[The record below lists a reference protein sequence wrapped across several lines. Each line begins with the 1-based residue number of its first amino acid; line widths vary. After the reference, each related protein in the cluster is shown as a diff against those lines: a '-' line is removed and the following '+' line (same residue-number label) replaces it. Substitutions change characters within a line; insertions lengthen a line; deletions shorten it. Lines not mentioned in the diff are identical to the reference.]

1 MVRPSLFEPSTHNDN
16 MLRIYEDCE
25 YKNTFSRKMDRKNN
39 RRYSGDDVKN
49 GRKILAR
56 ISYPRVLLDLRP
68 A

>member
-1 MVRPSLFEPSTHNDN
+1 
-16 MLRIYEDCE
+16 
-25 YKNTFSRKMDRKNN
+25 MDRKNN

-68 A
+68 AWENLKKTNFDSFDYMEAACGGYAAS